1 MPIVIRLPVW
11 LPTIAM
17 CGIAYVGARDE
28 ILMAEERSSLRMAQ
42 YLRSELSSLLSSYPA
57 KLNTIASTVR
67 GKRVILV
74 DDSIVRGT
82 TIARIVELLREA
94 VAREVHVRL
103 SAPPFLY
110 PCYFGTDIDS
120 RDNLIAAHHSVEEIA
135 RIIGVDSLGFLNVEH
150 LPKLADHSTC
160 GFCNGCFTG
169 NYPVD
174 PPRDT
179 AKLKFER
186 SLTERQKTEEGN
198 L

>member
-1 MPIVIRLPVW
+1 MRL
-11 LPTIAM
+11 T
-17 CGIAYVGARDE
+17 
-28 ILMAEERSSLRMAQ
+28 
-42 YLRSELSSLLSSYPA
+42 
-57 KLNTIASTVR
+57 
-67 GKRVILV
+67 
-74 DDSIVRGT
+74 
-82 TIARIVELLREA
+82 
-94 VAREVHVRL
+94 
-103 SAPPFLY
+103 APPFRF

-120 RDNLIAAHHSVEEIA
+120 TDNLIAAHHSVEEIA
-135 RIIGVDSLGFLNVEH
+135 KIIGVDSLGLLNVEH

-186 SLTERQKTEEGN
+186 SLTERQQTEEGN